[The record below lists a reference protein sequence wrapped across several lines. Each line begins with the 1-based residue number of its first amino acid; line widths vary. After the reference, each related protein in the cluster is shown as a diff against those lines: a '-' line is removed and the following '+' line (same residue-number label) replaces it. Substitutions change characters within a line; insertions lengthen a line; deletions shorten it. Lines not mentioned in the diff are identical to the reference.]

1 MTISVTE
8 NNTGAERIGTVLFTQ
23 GSLVAMLRVV
33 QEAYDPATD
42 YCLLTVEMENTH
54 NEPWAGD
61 AHLSFESPSGTLYG
75 IAKHTVN
82 DRTSTTTVS
91 VAPHDVMVRWHSG
104 GALDRYINYRVKNRH
119 GEVLVEVD
127 NAYFYGEDVLIPWPC
142 YRLGVDDPQK
152 AVQEWNISPNPTT
165 GRLTVTGG
173 NDNGETV
180 RLEVI
185 DATGRVLL
193 NATGLSVD
201 LAPLGTGVYY
211 IRIITDNTVK
221 VKKVVKN

>member
-1 MTISVTE
+1 M
-8 NNTGAERIGTVLFTQ
+8 LM
-23 GSLVAMLRVV
+23 LMLRTHFSVRLCV
-33 QEAYDPATD
+33 LLFVLSFSTNMLAQFHPDSPPDPETPTGPPAPVPQ
-42 YCLLTVEMENTH
+42 YLLTVRALPAE
-54 NEPWAGD
+54 G
-61 AHLSFESPSGTLYG
+61 G
-75 IAKHTVN
+75 
-82 DRTSTTTVS
+82 TVS
-91 VAPHDVMVRWHSG
+91 G
-104 GALDRYINYRVKNRH
+104 GGRSYETGTSVKVKTTRNANYTFLYWENRH